1 MSKVF
6 SWKKCKWLY
15 LSITFE
21 ALYCVLS
28 TTITICRQ
36 KQTKFWHF
44 LMYLIVF
51 FDSIKNHFGRINRNC
66 LFTFLRVNNQLHF
79 HEIIKVLV
87 CFLWDQ
93 TDELHL
99 NILHVFHKKRCDFTN
114 FYTKKKSFEAQTPL
128 IVLKTTVRYLHYS
141 LKEGVAKWKT
151 KNILFWVFFTD
162 TIFSESR
169 TEYAW

>member
-15 LSITFE
+15 LLSITFE

-28 TTITICRQ
+28 TTTTICRQ

-99 NILHVFHKKRCDFTN
+99 NILHVFHKKKMWFHEFLYQKKVFWSTN
-114 FYTKKKSFEAQTPL
+114 STDCTKDHS
-128 IVLKTTVRYLHYS
+128 
-141 LKEGVAKWKT
+141 
-151 KNILFWVFFTD
+151 
-162 TIFSESR
+162 TIFALLIEGRYSKMKNQKYLILR
-169 TEYAW
+169 IFYRYNFFRN

>member
-15 LSITFE
+15 LLSITSE

-99 NILHVFHKKRCDFTN
+99 NILHVFHKKKDVISRIFIP
-114 FYTKKKSFEAQTPL
+114 KKSL
-128 IVLKTTVRYLHYS
+128 LKHKLHWLY
-141 LKEGVAKWKT
+141 
-151 KNILFWVFFTD
+151 
-162 TIFSESR
+162 
-169 TEYAW
+169 